1 MSIERTYDHLST
13 VAEKDAKALS
23 ELAEFLG
30 EVGMAI
36 VNAILSDNG
45 DDTTG
50 EACEIL
56 IDLLD
61 LFGASGYVAQAAARK
76 YCLNSFKAL
85 AAKNNV
91 PLNAENLPSI
101 LA

>member
-1 MSIERTYDHLST
+1 MSIEYTYDHLPT

-23 ELAEFLG
+23 ELAEFLS
-30 EVGMAI
+30 EIDMTI

-45 DDTTG
+45 DDDTG
-50 EACEIL
+50 EACETL

-61 LFGASGYVAQAAARK
+61 LFGARGYVAQAAARK
-76 YCLNSFKAL
+76 YCLNSFKAF

-91 PLNAENLPSI
+91 PLDADNLPSI

>member
-23 ELAEFLG
+23 DLAEFLG

-36 VNAILSDNG
+36 VNAILSNNG

-50 EACEIL
+50 EACEML

-61 LFGASGYVAQAAARK
+61 LFGASGYGAQAAARK
-76 YCLNSFKAL
+76 YCLNSFKAF

-91 PLNAENLPSI
+91 PLDADNLPQVMK
-101 LA
+101 